1 METYTALKPGN
12 KMEIILAALAGLF
25 LGSTIVLGIGAGKKE
40 PPTEQVASIQ
50 QEVIK
55 QLTNLDI
62 VEPICSPEYIKEKG
76 AGLCRELSCNIFT
89 RGIDSQTSGQT
100 CEAISNLNNTEA
112 ILDRCSTETS
122 PEAVEKCTDLYL
134 RRK

>member
-1 METYTALKPGN
+1 MEIYTALRQGD
-12 KMEIILAALAGLF
+12 KMEIILAGLAGLF

-40 PPTEQVASIQ
+40 PPPEQVATIQ

-55 QLTNLDI
+55 ELTNLDI
-62 VEPICSPEYIKEKG
+62 VKPICSPEYLDKNG
-76 AGLCRELSCNIFT
+76 AGLCRELTCNIFT

-100 CEAISNLNNTEA
+100 CEAISNLNNTES
-112 ILDRCSTETS
+112 ILDRCSKESS
-122 PEAVEKCTDLYL
+122 PEAIEKCTDLYL